1 MDEAVRFRTK
11 HDPFSP
17 EFHADDSR
25 SAPIAK
31 LANRFNW
38 IRTARLISGFAQAG
52 EINIEL
58 GQAGAEW
65 FRTTT

>member
-1 MDEAVRFRTK
+1 MDEAVRFRAK

-25 SAPIAK
+25 SSPLAK

-38 IRTARLISGFAQAG
+38 ISTAGLISGFAQAG

-58 GQAGAEW
+58 PQAGAEW
-65 FRTTT
+65 IRTTT